1 MIHSTFTTTLSTVTY
16 HAFPS
21 IPVPGLSDKL
31 NTLGG
36 WATFLSYFACAVAIV
51 VGGGYIAW
59 DKVTDHGGGK
69 GVKIAIGAIIGT
81 MVIATS
87 ATILSAAGQ

>member
-1 MIHSTFTTTLSTVTY
+1 MIHSTVASTLSTVTY

>member
-1 MIHSTFTTTLSTVTY
+1 MIHSTFATTLSTVTY

-36 WATFLSYFACAVAIV
+36 WATFLSYFCLL
-51 VGGGYIAW
+51 Y
-59 DKVTDHGGGK
+59 
-69 GVKIAIGAIIGT
+69 
-81 MVIATS
+81 TS
-87 ATILSAAGQ
+87 PSPRD